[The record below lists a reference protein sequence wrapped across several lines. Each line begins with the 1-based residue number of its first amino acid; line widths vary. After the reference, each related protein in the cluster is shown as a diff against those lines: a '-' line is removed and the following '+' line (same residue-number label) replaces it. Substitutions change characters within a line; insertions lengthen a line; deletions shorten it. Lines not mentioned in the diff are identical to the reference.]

1 MISSN
6 FILRIINLSV
16 SIKPNK
22 QILKKINLSCSR
34 QEFIVI
40 IGKNGQGKTT
50 LSLSITNLL
59 NKNHFNLTGQILFNG
74 SDILSLT
81 EKDLNLIRQKKIGYI
96 LQNPFSS
103 FNPIKKIK
111 TQFEELS
118 KLKNIPFDSF
128 IVLMKKLN
136 FEDHDLILKKY
147 PFELSGGI
155 LQRLSAVRCLASK
168 PSLIIADEPTSAL
181 DRPVV
186 NQLLN
191 IFYDYVQNDKGTLI
205 LITQD
210 ISTAEKFADKIAFL
224 NNGELKIFDNRE
236 SFFYHN
242 ENLELYNILESY
254 KQLKV

>member
-16 SIKPNK
+16 STKPNK
-22 QILKKINLSCSR
+22 LILKKINLECSG
-34 QEFIVI
+34 QEFLVI

-50 LSLSITNLL
+50 LSLSIANLL
-59 NKNHFNLTGQILFNG
+59 NKNHFNITGQILFNG
-74 SDILSLT
+74 LNILSLS
-81 EKDLNLIRQKKIGYI
+81 ENELNLLRQKEIGYI
-96 LQNPFSS
+96 FQNPFSS
-103 FNPIKKIK
+103 FNPVKKIK
-111 TQFEELS
+111 TQFEELTE
-118 KLKNIPFDSF
+118 LKSIPFDSF

-136 FEDHDLILKKY
+136 LEDHEVILEKY

-181 DRPVV
+181 DKPIA

-191 IFYDYVQNDKGTLI
+191 IFNEYVRNDKGTLI

-210 ISTAEKFADKIAFL
+210 ISIAERFADRIAFL
-224 NNGELKIFDNRE
+224 DNGELKIFENKK
-236 SFFYHN
+236 SFFCYN
-242 ENLELYNILESY
+242 ENLELHNILKSY
-254 KQLKV
+254 EQLKV